1 MLVLLATEKIC
12 RQHAFGT
19 ESLVGRQDSAG
30 EAIQVYAAFVLLR
43 SSLLGSKLCFFHCLA
58 VPFVLANGL
67 GPVDL
72 LSQLL
77 LASFDSFL
85 LQAAQPPPPPSGHSS
100 LLWVDPGLPEA
111 IGDFLEEND
120 QNTANGKLNSVQH
133 DISRSSF

>member
-1 MLVLLATEKIC
+1 MFFFLKKNPRKLLVLLATEKIC

-85 LQAAQPPPPPSGHSS
+85 LQAAQPPPPLQVILLCSGWTLDSQKP
-100 LLWVDPGLPEA
+100 LG
-111 IGDFLEEND
+111 
-120 QNTANGKLNSVQH
+120 
-133 DISRSSF
+133 IS